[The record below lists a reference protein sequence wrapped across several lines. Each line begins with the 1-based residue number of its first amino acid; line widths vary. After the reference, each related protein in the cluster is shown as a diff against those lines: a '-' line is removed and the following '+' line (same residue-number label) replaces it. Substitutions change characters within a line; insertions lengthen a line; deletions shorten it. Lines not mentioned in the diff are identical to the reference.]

1 MEKES
6 DEEDFQEEKWS
17 IERSMK
23 DSKQQKKEEYFFRKK
38 IIEDKY
44 KEDIKKIKSKR
55 KRRQILMELD
65 PKLKGDEDILTD
77 KNKIYDNFDKIY
89 EQNPQNTLHLCRKLL
104 KKPTKAQLEETK
116 VIEEELLKIV
126 RT

>member
-104 KKPTKAQLEETK
+104 KKPTKA
-116 VIEEELLKIV
+116 
-126 RT
+126 